1 MATRSKQAEEAEQD
15 VERDE
20 EFDEEQDGQDG
31 GGGMSL
37 RLEGDMMIIELPR
50 DGNESDTLQR
60 LAKFA
65 DGL

>member
-1 MATRSKQAEEAEQD
+1 MATRSKQAEEEEQD

-20 EFDEEQDGQDG
+20 EFDEEQDGQD

-50 DGNESDTLQR
+50 DGNEADTLQR